1 MRLIWAADHELQRV
15 SKRMEA
21 ALGLTVPQRMALL
34 LIGRRRGV
42 LASELAHLLHL
53 HPGTVSGIIRRL
65 ESAGL
70 VVREGDAKDKRRWRL
85 KLTEAGQAANR
96 RRAGTFEAA
105 VQRVFAKV
113 AASDLEGA
121 AVVLTQLASE
131 LRASGDHHTR

>member
-21 ALGLTVPQRMALL
+21 ALGLTVPQRMTLL
-34 LIGRRRGV
+34 LIGRKRGV
-42 LASELAHLLHL
+42 MASELAHLLHL

-70 VVREGDAKDKRRWRL
+70 LVREGDAGDKRRWQL
-85 KLTEAGQAANR
+85 ILSETGQAANR

-105 VQRVFAKV
+105 VQRVFARV
-113 AASDLEGA
+113 SSSDLEGA
-121 AVVLTQLASE
+121 AIVLKQLATE